1 MQPAV
6 LSLHIRWQIVEK
18 TLEGLTTRQIAKHLG
33 ISKTSVG
40 RVCQYY
46 RKFGHVEIISLGRPR
61 IFNSNDL
68 KYLEVLLKERNTS
81 FNDRTTFVLHMMQY
95 TPNQLVFSDESAY
108 DRQTLFRRYSW
119 NKSGFRARSSCFFI
133 RGRKYTIEAALC
145 INEQTFYY
153 IKNHL
158 RKNKNWVESI
168 EDPEDALDY
177 ACMQIDKDL
186 ARACYQHSGYMS

>member
-1 MQPAV
+1 
-6 LSLHIRWQIVEK
+6 
-18 TLEGLTTRQIAKHLG
+18 
-33 ISKTSVG
+33 
-40 RVCQYY
+40 
-46 RKFGHVEIISLGRPR
+46 
-61 IFNSNDL
+61 
-68 KYLEVLLKERNTS
+68 
-81 FNDRTTFVLHMMQY
+81 MMQY

-145 INEQTFYY
+145 INGLLAYGFQKGPMDFKDYEYFIEFVLLPKMNPFPGPYSVLVLDNATIHRGQHLKDICEQQEVKLEFLPPYSPDY
-153 IKNHL
+153 NP
-158 RKNKNWVESI
+158 NWVESI

>member
-68 KYLEVLLKERNTS
+68 KYLEVLLKERVDWYLYELQSEMELWMGKSLSISTLWRALHRLGYTHKKVYK
-81 FNDRTTFVLHMMQY
+81 FYTFISEY
-95 TPNQLVFSDESAY
+95 
-108 DRQTLFRRYSW
+108 
-119 NKSGFRARSSCFFI
+119 FF
-133 RGRKYTIEAALC
+133 
-145 INEQTFYY
+145 Q
-153 IKNHL
+153 
-158 RKNKNWVESI
+158 
-168 EDPEDALDY
+168 
-177 ACMQIDKDL
+177 
-186 ARACYQHSGYMS
+186 